1 MSILQS
7 CLVCGEDTATVL
19 CLGCEADLPTLSHGC
34 PQCAEPTALGER
46 CGRCLQS
53 PPAFDRTLA
62 LFAYD
67 FPLDQLVH
75 ALKYGGRL
83 LLGEWFGLRLA
94 AEITGIKADVIVP
107 MPLHEDRL
115 RERGYNQAMEI
126 SRTLARQS
134 RITVRPELSVR
145 TRPTVKQ
152 ADLAL
157 KERHKNVR
165 NAFFSPHALQGMHVL
180 LVDDVMTTG
189 TTLHECAKALKQQGA
204 IEVTALIVARAL
216 KG

>member
-1 MSILQS
+1 M
-7 CLVCGEDTATVL
+7 L
-19 CLGCEADLPTLSHGC
+19 CLGCEADLPALPGGC

-53 PPAFDRTLA
+53 PPAFDRTCA

-83 LLGEWFGLRLA
+83 LLGEWFGQRLA
-94 AEITGIKADVIVP
+94 ARIAGIEADVIVP

-126 SRTLARQS
+126 ARTLARQK
-134 RITVRPELSVR
+134 RIPVTPELSLR

-152 ADLAL
+152 ADLPL
-157 KERHKNVR
+157 RDRHKNVR
-165 NAFFSPHALQGMHVL
+165 NAFFSPHPLQGEHVL

-189 TTLHECAKALKQQGA
+189 MTLHECAKALKQHGA
-204 IEVTALIVARAL
+204 GEVTALIVARAL